1 MNRKDKVGMSV
12 GVFIL
17 ILSFLFSPIYDLTS
31 SAYNSNPIS
40 VKICHEPGSLNL
52 RLAIECK
59 ANEEDLFYK
68 LIGPEGPRGLGY
80 ADTYSSSNVEVSTGE
95 KVFEVTEVGA
105 FAIGMRVRVSA
116 NTGPL
121 NSTESILACPVAYL
135 EGTITNIEGN
145 RITVFADTFT
155 GGSQYSDWHFAV
167 AGNVGAKGDTGAK
180 GDKGDKGDT
189 GAKGDKGDKGETG
202 ATGASGASGASGS
215 QGATGATGATGSSG
229 STGAT
234 GPQGDPGVTTLG
246 DYGSFLSDQ
255 TQSMSPTPTPKA
267 VTYNSASGV
276 GITIVEGSKIK
287 FTKTGAY
294 NIAFSFQLSDKG
306 KQDVDVDIWLRDKNG
321 DVPLTNTTVFLSKS
335 QARYVAA
342 WNFFV
347 QVTDPST
354 DYFQIM
360 WYSDSTDA
368 QILYVPAQTNPAV
381 PAIPSVIMTVN
392 QVGC

>member
-1 MNRKDKVGMSV
+1 MNQKDKLGMSV
-12 GVFIL
+12 GIFVL
-17 ILSFLFSPIYDLTS
+17 ILSFLFSPIYDLAT

-40 VKICHEPGSLNL
+40 IKICHEPGSLNL

-80 ADTYSSSNVEVSTGE
+80 ANTYSSSKVEVSSGE

-121 NSTESILACPVAYL
+121 NSTESVLACPVAYL

-155 GGSQYSDWHFAV
+155 GGNQFSDWHFAV

-180 GDKGDKGDT
+180 GDKGDT
-189 GAKGDKGDKGETG
+189 GAKGDKGDKGDIGATG
-202 ATGASGASGASGS
+202 ATGPSGASGS
-215 QGATGATGATGSSG
+215 QGATGATGATGAQG
-229 STGAT
+229 S
-234 GPQGDPGVTTLG
+234 PGLTTLG
-246 DYGSFLSDQ
+246 DYGSFTSDQ
-255 TQSMSPTPTPKA
+255 TQTMLPTPTPKA
-267 VTYNSASGV
+267 ITYNSASGV
-276 GITIVEGSKIK
+276 GISIVDGSKIK

-294 NIAFSFQLSDKG
+294 NIAFSFQLNDIG
-306 KQDVDVDIWLRDKNG
+306 KSAVNIDIWLRDKNG
-321 DVPLTNTTVFLSKS
+321 DVPLTNTTVYLDKQNS
-335 QARYVAA
+335 RYVAA

-347 QVTDPST
+347 NVTDPTT
-354 DYFQIM
+354 DFFQIM
-360 WYSDSTDA
+360 WFSESTDS
-368 QILYVPAQTNPAV
+368 QILYVPEQTNPSI

>member
-1 MNRKDKVGMSV
+1 MNQKDKLGMSV
-12 GVFIL
+12 GIFVL
-17 ILSFLFSPIYDLTS
+17 ILSFLFSPIYDLAT

-40 VKICHEPGSLNL
+40 IKICHEPGSLNL

-80 ADTYSSSNVEVSTGE
+80 ANTYSSSKVEVSIGE
-95 KVFEVTEVGA
+95 KIFEVTEVGA

-121 NSTESILACPVAYL
+121 NSTESVLACPVAYL

-145 RITVFADTFT
+145 TITVFADTFT

-167 AGNVGAKGDTGAK
+167 AGNIGAKGDTGAK
-180 GDKGDKGDT
+180 GDKGET
-189 GAKGDKGDKGETG
+189 GSKGDKGDIG
-202 ATGASGASGASGS
+202 AQGPAGPSGS
-215 QGATGATGATGSSG
+215 QGATGS
-229 STGAT
+229 
-234 GPQGDPGVTTLG
+234 QGDPGVTTLG

-255 TQSMSPTPTPKA
+255 TQTMSPTPTPKA

-276 GITIVEGSKIK
+276 GITIVESSKIK
-287 FTKTGAY
+287 FTKAGAY

-321 DVPLTNTTVFLSKS
+321 DIPLTNTTVFLSKS

-347 QVTDPST
+347 QVTDPAT